1 MLFFKNK
8 SLFLFINLFLIVFIT
23 VSAAVYF
30 AISKSLKSEGQSVTG
45 DLSFE
50 TINKGIYSG
59 HNQKNNYVIVTNKDF
74 EDLWN
79 KVYYKTISKPP
90 LPQIDFNK
98 YMIIAVFEGVKN
110 TGGYDIQIFKIN
122 QNGGYLDILVKETSP
137 GPSCF
142 AVQAFTS
149 PFHIVKVEKISSEV
163 SVKFDIIEDILD
175 CE

>member
-1 MLFFKNK
+1 M
-8 SLFLFINLFLIVFIT
+8 FLIVFLA

-30 AISKSLKSEGQSVTG
+30 AISKSGKSEGQSVTG

-59 HNQKNNYVIVTNKDF
+59 HNQKNNYVIVGNKDF

-90 LPQIDFNK
+90 LPQIDFSK
-98 YMIIAVFEGVKN
+98 YMVLAVFEGVKN

-122 QNGGYLDILVKETSP
+122 QNAGYLDILVKEISP

-142 AVQAFTS
+142 TTQAFTS
-149 PFHIVKVEKISSEV
+149 PFHIVKVEKMNSEV
-163 SVKFDIIEDILD
+163 NVKFDITEEILD